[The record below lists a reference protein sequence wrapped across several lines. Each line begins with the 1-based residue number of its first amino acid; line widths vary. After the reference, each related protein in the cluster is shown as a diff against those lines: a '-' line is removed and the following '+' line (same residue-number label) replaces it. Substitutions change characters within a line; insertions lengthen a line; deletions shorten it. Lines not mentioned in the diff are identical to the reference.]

1 MRSMKKIWDILTTLI
16 PTFFILLFSQNIFSL
31 LCYPI
36 GILLRHGR
44 LSYVISFSITS
55 VLFLLSLLAH
65 EWELFRG
72 DYILNCHR
80 CGLALMDNDELWLS
94 ALITPGWVIMGVSLG
109 STTRDLFTRD
119 DSSVDDTL
127 DTDPPSA

>member
-1 MRSMKKIWDILTTLI
+1 
-16 PTFFILLFSQNIFSL
+16 
-31 LCYPI
+31 
-36 GILLRHGR
+36 
-44 LSYVISFSITS
+44 
-55 VLFLLSLLAH
+55 
-65 EWELFRG
+65 
-72 DYILNCHR
+72 
-80 CGLALMDNDELWLS
+80 MDNDELWLS